1 MNPTR
6 AWAPAIG
13 LLVLVSLSL
22 PGAGA
27 GTGPAGP
34 PIKCWTN
41 KDGLRECGNVV
52 PPEYAQGGHSQVK
65 RSGTVREVDRA
76 KTPEEIEAERQQAE
90 VEHLQRQRVSE
101 RVAQDRVL
109 LHTFTT
115 EDDLVLTR
123 DGKVGVIESRIRLL
137 ESRVADLEK
146 NRRQLQEQAA
156 QEERAGKGMSPTLR
170 EDLERVERQIAE
182 HRQFVVD
189 QRREQDEIRRKFAGD
204 LQRFRALKTGAVKP
218 GDL

>member
-13 LLVLVSLSL
+13 LLVLASLSL

-52 PPEYAQGGHSQVK
+52 PPEYVQGGHSQVK
-65 RSGTVREVDRA
+65 RSGAVREVDRA
-76 KTPEEIEAERQQAE
+76 KTPEEIQAERQQAE
-90 VEHLQRQRVSE
+90 EEHLQRQRVSE

-182 HRQFVVD
+182 HRQFVLD
-189 QRREQDEIRRKFAGD
+189 QRREQDEIWRKFAGD
-204 LQRFRALKTGAVKP
+204 LQRFRALKTGAVRP